1 MVRPLTLLAVVSALL
16 CASTP
21 RAFADNWPVFG
32 YDPARSGFNSSERIL
47 TVANVHRLRA
57 RWQISLGSV
66 ADSTPILLDRVRV
79 GRAYRP
85 VLFQTTTAGVTLA
98 IEATS
103 GRILWRYA
111 THGSNITDSTP
122 AADPSGETIYV
133 PGIDGKVHKL
143 SASRGREV
151 AAPGFPARI
160 TRMPDSEKDASP
172 LNVANGFLYAVTSGY
187 LGDAPPYDGHVV
199 AVRLRDGATTVFNS
213 LCSHDRHLPG
223 PSSCSQQRSGIWA
236 RGGAV
241 VDPDASMNGRI
252 YAATGNGDFDA
263 NTGGHDYGDSLLSLS
278 ADLSTRIGSYT
289 PTDYQ
294 QLESGDV
301 DLGSTS
307 PALLPPVPSSKT
319 PLMLVQGGKDGI
331 LKLLDRAHLPG
342 VGGELQTV
350 SLPNSLFST
359 PAVWTDGE
367 SAWIFMGF
375 PSEVQA
381 YRLRTDA
388 QGVSRLAG
396 VWHNA
401 AGQTQGEGTS
411 PVVANGIVFVA
422 FDNAIVALDA
432 RTGMELWSSAR
443 RSAVHTIGSVHWQ
456 SPIVVNGWVYCS
468 DENGQLTAY
477 SLPSRAPARPFV
489 GASGARAAAS
499 AAPTHRRSVFA
510 R

>member
-1 MVRPLTLLAVVSALL
+1 MRRPLSLLAVVAALL
-16 CASTP
+16 CASAA
-21 RAFADNWPVFG
+21 RAFADNWPLFG
-32 YDPARSGFNSSERIL
+32 YDPARSGFNSSEHIL

-111 THGSNITDSTP
+111 TRGSNITDSTP
-122 AADPSGETIYV
+122 AADPSGEAIYV

-151 AAPGFPARI
+151 AGPGFPARI

-172 LNVANGFLYAVTSGY
+172 LNLANGFLYAVTSGY

-213 LCSHDRHLPG
+213 LCSRDRRLPG

-278 ADLSTRIGSYT
+278 ADLSTLIGSYT
-289 PTDYQ
+289 PTDYL
-294 QLESGDV
+294 QLEQGDV

-307 PALLPPVPSSKT
+307 AALLAPQSSSRT

-342 VGGELQTV
+342 VGHEMQKI
-350 SLPNSLFST
+350 SLPNALFST
-359 PAVWTDGE
+359 PAVWSDGE

-375 PSEVQA
+375 PDEIDA
-381 YRLRTDA
+381 YRLHTDA
-388 QGVSRLAG
+388 QGVSRLVG
-396 VWHNA
+396 VWRNA
-401 AGQTQGEGTS
+401 AGQTSGEGTS
-411 PVVANGIVFVA
+411 PVVADGIVFVA
-422 FDNAIVALDA
+422 FDDAIVALDA
-432 RTGMELWSSAR
+432 RTGTELWSSAR
-443 RSAVHTIGSVHWQ
+443 RSALHTIGPVHWQ
-456 SPIVVNGWVYCS
+456 SPIVVNGWLYCS

-477 SLPSRAPARPFV
+477 SLPSPDRARPFV
-489 GASGARAAAS
+489 GASGARAAAPV
-499 AAPTHRRSVFA
+499 APSYRHRASLR
-510 R
+510 